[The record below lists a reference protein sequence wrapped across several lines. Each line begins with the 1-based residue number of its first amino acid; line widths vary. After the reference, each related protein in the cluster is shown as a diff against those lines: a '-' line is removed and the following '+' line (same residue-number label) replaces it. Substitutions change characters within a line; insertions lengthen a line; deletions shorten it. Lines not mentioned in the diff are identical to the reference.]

1 MESVSTPNT
10 TSNESNTNTT
20 SNNNNNNEKGDLN
33 SHAIYE
39 NGEFQL
45 IEHLLHQQEIDKE
58 DTKINLTNK
67 APLTNEND
75 TEIVLVREEEQQQ
88 QQASQFQAST
98 LPPRFNQQNQPIINQ
113 TKIRTTTS
121 TDYTKHAMNSSLPF
135 ASFQPG
141 QASNIL
147 QQRNENFLKNS
158 TNIITNLS
166 PMANHRPLPQVPT
179 KPRTIITLPHLRN
192 RNQNQQTQQHQQQQS
207 LSQNSSQIT
216 NQTSSNKT
224 PIIIRE
230 RIEPPTLSISTPTT
244 VNITSVSS
252 SSSSN
257 IVTSPINSNKNENSN
272 QMNRVSSSS
281 SPSTNSSSTNQI
293 YSTSSSSNSSSPAS
307 STSSQNSVPITI
319 ASRQTKISQ
328 VNFNPVV
335 SPTLTNKA
343 SNNKSDGMITSN
355 ETAINN
361 ANNMA
366 NIEYSPLKS
375 SLQNKIIMNAATFS
389 PSNNFTYEIN
399 SSKLNPIIS
408 TLSGSNDKNNIYN
421 TRDTSMT
428 QNNTESGAFMS
439 IENRYVRVNSS
450 PKSTIGVF

>member
-1 MESVSTPNT
+1 LESVSTPNT

-20 SNNNNNNEKGDLN
+20 SITTSNNINEKGDLN

-58 DTKINLTNK
+58 ATKEEEEEEESKINLTQK
-67 APLTNEND
+67 TPLTNEND
-75 TEIVLVREEEQQQ
+75 TEIVLVREEEQLPKPS
-88 QQASQFQAST
+88 SQFQAST
-98 LPPRFNQQNQPIINQ
+98 LPPRYNQQNQPIINQ

-192 RNQNQQTQQHQQQQS
+192 RNQNQQQQQS
-207 LSQNSSQIT
+207 LSQNSSQII
-216 NQTSSNKT
+216 NQTTVNKT

-244 VNITSVSS
+244 VNITNDSS
-252 SSSSN
+252 TSSSSN
-257 IVTSPINSNKNENSN
+257 IITSPINSNKNENSN
-272 QMNRVSSSS
+272 QMNRISSSS

-319 ASRQTKISQ
+319 ASRQTQNSQ
-328 VNFNPVV
+328 VCFNPVV

-343 SNNKSDGMITSN
+343 SNNNHN
-355 ETAINN
+355 ETANN
-361 ANNMA
+361 TANNVA

-375 SLQNKIIMNAATFS
+375 SLQNKIVMNAATFS

-399 SSKLNPIIS
+399 SSKLNPIIN
-408 TLSGSNDKNNIYN
+408 TLSGSNDRSIIN
-421 TRDTSMT
+421 TRDTSQT
-428 QNNTESGAFMS
+428 NTESGAFMT
-439 IENRYVRVNSS
+439 IENKYVRVNSS